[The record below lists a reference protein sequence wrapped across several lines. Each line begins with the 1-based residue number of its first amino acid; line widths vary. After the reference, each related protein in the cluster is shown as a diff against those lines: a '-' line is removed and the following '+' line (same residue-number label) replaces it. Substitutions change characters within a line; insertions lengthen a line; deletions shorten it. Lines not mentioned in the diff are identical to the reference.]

1 MLLREIPVILKVAW
15 GLRRTAASLWIE
27 IMRRIVMVAIAGVGL
42 AGCGSLSMPGLD
54 VFKPAP
60 VEGILRLES
69 KPSGAEARTSTA
81 QACRTP
87 CNLKIPIADGFSV
100 TFNLDKHQS
109 QTVAVQVLQV
119 NTDAPLEEG
128 APSPAFDPNPIYV
141 ELQPSKPPPRKPAVK
156 RSTAPKQ
163 RATTNGS
170 QPASSSAFPPPQQ
183 QQPASNSAFPPPP
196 PPASR

>member
-1 MLLREIPVILKVAW
+1 LW
-15 GLRRTAASLWIE
+15 RTAASLWIE

-69 KPSGAEARTSTA
+69 KPAGAEARASTG

-87 CNLKIPIADGFSV
+87 CSVKIPIGEGFSV
-100 TFNLDKHQS
+100 TFSLDKHQP
-109 QTVAVQVLQV
+109 QTVAVQVLQI

-141 ELQPSKPPPRKPAVK
+141 ELQLAKPPPRKPAVK
-156 RSTAPKQ
+156 RSTAPTP
-163 RATTNGS
+163 RTSPGGA
-170 QPASSSAFPPPQQ
+170 QPTSPSSSAFPSPQQQPSSSSAFPPP
-183 QQPASNSAFPPPP
+183 P
-196 PPASR
+196 SR